1 MGIKIL
7 HTGDLHI
14 GSYPGPEA
22 NGENARYLDICKCLD
37 ALVAGA
43 QQQKPDI
50 AVIAGDIFHQAR
62 VWSDRGLKEQQTA
75 VKFIRELSS
84 VCPVVV
90 MRGTPNHDSA
100 EQFSTLE
107 STFHGDDRVEIVT
120 TPAWTS
126 YRLDSGKKIQIAC
139 IPGFDRGYYRAKNP
153 GLSKEEENEVFT
165 KAVEDMIMGL
175 KAECIPG
182 IPSVLVSHFTI
193 TGANMESGQ
202 TAFFSQSEPVVY
214 PATLTAADFDLVCF
228 GHIHRPQQ
236 LDGCKN
242 TFYCGAISQLNFNDE
257 GQERGYYIHE
267 IYDTP
272 TLDADV
278 PGPVMGGGP
287 VPIPAT
293 KSTFYPLP
301 TREYLT
307 IRLNDDDIK
316 EITSTGDWLYTAPLL
331 GYQEEAK
338 EKVVRVLYDCTDEH
352 NKAFN
357 HTTLEN
363 WLRDVAG
370 AFWVQEITPQ
380 KITITV
386 DRRSLDAEGTPEGNL
401 TGYLAEKELK
411 PEHVAELVE
420 LARPIISEATEKA
433 AQERRTGVF
442 VPVEIEVK
450 NYRNYREER
459 FSFNDIQFC
468 TINGSN
474 GVGKS
479 SLFMDAMLDALFE
492 EPREGE
498 LTGWIRNDPEA
509 RSGAIKFTFRLGD
522 RLYRVTRTRQKSG
535 KATLNISEQIEGE
548 WVDRSKEKFKDTQQE
563 IVNIIGMD
571 SLTLKACALIMQDQY
586 GLFLQADKEA
596 RMNIL
601 GSILGLGIYTGMEE
615 LAADKATETN
625 RTIRSLMDRIDTT
638 LAGVPDMEALDTQLA
653 YQEECRRNYEEAV
666 QEKAAAVDTLKIKL
680 NTQLDAAGRVM
691 KLNSKI
697 TTLTGQK
704 ATKEATKT
712 TQVAVM
718 SAADTIL
725 AAEPEITAGVAELNL
740 LLEQEKAL
748 ISSKATYDN
757 LVAQKERLA
766 DSVAQAQRTARE
778 AREKL
783 AAITAEK
790 IAPLRQALAR
800 EAELAGKHTEYEA
813 AARRLAELESHET
826 EYRKAEQEAALAQ
839 AEVDKL
845 DREHETVVW
854 QAKDKIASLKEKAAM
869 LENSGCP
876 DVEAATCRFLKDAL
890 AARNFIP
897 EREAQLAR
905 IEEEYQQGHQAAL
918 EALSLARTALADS
931 LYHPEEVASLRASLR
946 SLEAAEREYQNL
958 AAQRVELSAAE
969 ERAAD
974 YENAADIADGA
985 EKANTDSLAYIMQQ
999 LADAGQDKV
1008 EYERLQGKIV
1018 LARRWLDKEK
1028 QLPVARE
1035 QKSAAAQRVL
1045 ELDTEIVDIDREIT
1059 EARTELAE
1067 EQSKTVGK
1075 EELQAQVDAV
1085 EAGIKV
1091 LQEAAREAGLNIGG
1105 LRAKQ
1110 DAAREARKRAAELQ
1124 EQVNGLGGKAA
1135 GYEEL
1140 KKAFSQD
1147 GIPHNIIRSIIPIF
1161 EATATNILG
1170 QMSQGRMSVEF
1181 VTEKT
1186 LKSNS
1191 KKEVTTLDII
1201 INDSDTGRLP
1211 YMSRSGGERVK
1222 AALSV
1227 ILALSEIKSSKAG
1240 VQLGFLFIDE
1250 PPFLDGPGVQAY
1262 CDALEAIQQR
1272 YNGLKVM
1279 AITHDPAMKSRFPQS
1294 ITVYKDGDGSYVR
1307 SD

>member
-1 MGIKIL
+1 MGIKVL

-14 GSYPGPEA
+14 GNFPGPEKD
-22 NGENARYLDICKCLD
+22 GENARFLDIRQCLD

-43 QQQKPDI
+43 REQQPDI

-75 VKFIRELSS
+75 VSFLRELSS
-84 VCPVVV
+84 ICEVVV

-100 EQFSTLE
+100 EQFATLK
-107 STFHGDDRVEIVT
+107 STFWGDEKVHIVDRPE
-120 TPAWTS
+120 WTS
-126 YRLDSGKKIQIAC
+126 YLLDNGKKIQIAC
-139 IPGFDRGYYRAKNP
+139 IPGFDRGYYRAKHP
-153 GLSKEEENEVFT
+153 GLSSEEENEVFT
-165 KAVEDMIMGL
+165 KAVEDMIIGL
-175 KAECIPG
+175 KADCIPG

-202 TAFFSQSEPVVY
+202 TAFFSQFEPVVY

-242 TFYCGAISQLNFNDE
+242 TFYCGAVSQLNFNDE

-272 TLDADV
+272 ALDASV

-287 VPIPAT
+287 VPVPAT
-293 KSTFYPLP
+293 KSTFFPLP
-301 TREYLT
+301 TREHLT
-307 IRLNDDDIK
+307 IRLKDEDVQELNEK
-316 EITSTGDWLYTAPLL
+316 GEDWDVPAIDSANIP
-331 GYQEEAK
+331 GK
-338 EKVVRVLYDCTDEH
+338 IIRVLYDCTDEH

-357 HTTLEN
+357 HGALQN
-363 WLRDVAG
+363 YLYASG

-386 DRRSLDAEGTPEGNL
+386 DRQSMDADGTPESNL
-401 TGYLAEKELK
+401 TDYLTEKGME
-411 PEHVAELVE
+411 PERVGELVE
-420 LARPIISEATEKA
+420 LARPIIAEATERA
-433 AQERRTGVF
+433 TAERHTGLF

-450 NYRNYREER
+450 NYRNYREEK
-459 FSFNDIQFC
+459 FSFDPIRFC

-498 LTGWIRNDPEA
+498 LTGWICNDPEA
-509 RSGAIKFTFRLGD
+509 RSGAIKFTFKLGD
-522 RLYRVTRTRQKSG
+522 RLYRVTRTRMKSG
-535 KATLNISEQIEGE
+535 KATLNIAELVDGE
-548 WVDRSKEKFKDTQQE
+548 WADRSKEKIKDTQQE
-563 IVNIIGMD
+563 IENIIGMD

-615 LAADKATETN
+615 LAAERATDTN
-625 RTIRSLMDRIDTT
+625 RAVRSLMDKAEAIT
-638 LAGVPDMEALDTQLA
+638 AGLPDRAELEAQIA
-653 YQEECRRNYEEAV
+653 YQEQSRRNYEAGA
-666 QEKAAAVDTLKIKL
+666 QEKAAAVDGLKVKL
-680 NTQLDAAGRVM
+680 NTQLEAAGRVM
-691 KLNSKI
+691 RLNSKI
-697 TTLTGQK
+697 TALTGQK

-712 TQVAVM
+712 SQVGIIT
-718 SAADTIL
+718 AADTIL
-725 AAEPEITAGVAELNL
+725 AAEAEITAGVASYNA
-740 LLEQEKAL
+740 LLEREKEL
-748 ISSKATYDN
+748 IKGKAAYDN
-757 LVAQKERLA
+757 LVTQKERLA
-766 DSVAQAQRTARE
+766 ESVAQAQRTAAA

-783 AAITAEK
+783 ASLTSQK
-790 IAPLRQALAR
+790 IIPLRQALSR
-800 EAELAGKHTEYEA
+800 EAELAGKHTEYTVKA
-813 AARRLAELESHET
+813 QRLAEQESHET

-876 DVEAATCRFLKDAL
+876 DIERATCKFLKDAL
-890 AARNFIP
+890 AARNYIP

-905 IEEEYQQGHQAAL
+905 IEEEYQKGRQAAL
-918 EALSLARTALADS
+918 EALSLAQTALADS

-958 AAQRVELSAAE
+958 AAQRSELKLLE
-969 ERAAD
+969 ERAVD
-974 YENAADIADGA
+974 YENAATDADNA
-985 EKANTDSLAYIMQQ
+985 EKTCTESLAYIMQQ
-999 LADAGQDKV
+999 LSDAGRAKV
-1008 EYERLQGKIV
+1008 DYERLQSEIAV
-1018 LARRWLDKEK
+1018 ARLWLDKEK

-1045 ELDTEIVDIDREIT
+1045 ELGEEIEAIEKEIT

-1067 EQSKTVGK
+1067 EQAKTVGR
-1075 EELQAQVDAV
+1075 EELQAQVDAA
-1085 EAGIKV
+1085 EAAIRS
-1091 LQEAAREAGLNIGG
+1091 LQEAARSADIALGG
-1105 LRAKQ
+1105 LKAQMEQAEKKL
-1110 DAAREARKRAAELQ
+1110 AEAAELQ
-1124 EQVNGLGGKAA
+1124 EQVNAHSVKAA

-1181 VTEKT
+1181 VTEKV
-1186 LKSNS
+1186 LKSNA

-1250 PPFLDGPGVQAY
+1250 PPFLDAPGVQAY

-1272 YNGLKVM
+1272 YGSLKVM

-1294 ITVYKDGDGSYVR
+1294 VDVLKTAEGSKVIYE
-1307 SD
+1307 